1 MPSFV
6 IPPILS
12 LWQEQKMQKQ
22 KVFYFAARLEGNDSM
37 IGLEELRQM
46 AANYV
51 GLYGESCLNDPETPS
66 FVRRM
71 IAKSQATEL
80 PKAG

>member
-1 MPSFV
+1 
-6 IPPILS
+6 
-12 LWQEQKMQKQ
+12 MQKQ
-22 KVFYFAARLEGNDSM
+22 KVFYFAAPAEGSDSM
-37 IGLEELRQM
+37 VSLEELRQM

-71 IAKSQATEL
+71 IGQSSEANL
-80 PKAG
+80 PIAG